1 MKKGKIIID
10 PVYGFIHIPDGI
22 LLQIIRH
29 PWFRRLSRIK
39 QLGLNN
45 EVYPGAQHTRFQHS
59 LGAYKLMGEA
69 LQSLEQKGVIILEQ
83 EAEAALAA
91 ILLHDIGHGPFSHVL
106 EHTLMLD
113 TSHEDLSLL
122 ILERLNEEFQ
132 HKLDLAIRIFK
143 GDYPRYFFHEL
154 ICSQLDV
161 DRLDYLNRDS
171 FFTGVREGNIGTSR
185 IIGTLDVSEE
195 HIVVESKGLYSIENY
210 LVTRRLMYWQVYLH
224 KTTIAAEAILTGTL
238 KRARHL
244 LATGKQIEGSPALLF
259 FLKNNVD
266 KRMFK
271 ENEKCLQY
279 YVELDDSDIWSALKL
294 WQHHDDRILSILS
307 KNFVNRNLF
316 KVEVYEEAP
325 SKDSV
330 LQKREEVAKNL
341 DIGFEDTDYF
351 VLVKSIKKMMYS
363 KQSDAIRLQFPNG
376 KIRTMSE
383 VSDIIRSD
391 NIQEADHKYY
401 FCYQRT
407 C

>member
-22 LLQIIRH
+22 LLQIVRH

-91 ILLHDIGHGPFSHVL
+91 ILLHDTGHGPFSHIL
-106 EHTLMLD
+106 EHTLMQG
-113 TSHEDLSLL
+113 THHEDLSLL
-122 ILERLNEEFQ
+122 IMECLNEEFQ

-143 GDYPRYFFHEL
+143 GDYPRCFFHEL

-185 IIGTLDVSEE
+185 IIGMLDVADE
-195 HIVVESKGLYSIENY
+195 HIVVESKGIYSIENY

-224 KTTIAAEAILTGTL
+224 KTAIAAEMVLTGTL
-238 KRARHL
+238 KRARQL
-244 LATGKQIEGSPALLF
+244 LAIGKQVGGSPALLF
-259 FLKNNVD
+259 FLQNNVD
-266 KRMFK
+266 KNMFK
-271 ENEKCLQY
+271 EDKRCLQY
-279 YVELDDSDIWSALKL
+279 YAELDDSDIWSALKQ
-294 WQHHDDRILSILS
+294 WQHHDDRILSTLS
-307 KNFVNRNLF
+307 RNFVNRNLF
-316 KVEVYEEAP
+316 KVEVSDKAP
-325 SKDSV
+325 SENTI
-330 LQKREEVAKNL
+330 LQKREEVARCLNL
-341 DIGFEDTDYF
+341 DFDDTEYF
-351 VLVKSIKKMMYS
+351 VNVKSTEKMMYS
-363 KQSDAIRLQFPNG
+363 KQADAIRLQYPNG
-376 KIRTMSE
+376 DIRTMPE
-383 VSDIIRSD
+383 VSDIIRND
-391 NIQEADHKYY
+391 NTQEADRKYY